1 MYYGTFLKEQRR
13 NDQRLNWEKIKGT
26 VTVEKL
32 HRFPVSYA
40 PFYFA

>member
-13 NDQRLNWEKIKGT
+13 NDQRLNWEKTKGT
-26 VTVEKL
+26 ATVGKL
-32 HRFPVSYA
+32 QRFPVSYA